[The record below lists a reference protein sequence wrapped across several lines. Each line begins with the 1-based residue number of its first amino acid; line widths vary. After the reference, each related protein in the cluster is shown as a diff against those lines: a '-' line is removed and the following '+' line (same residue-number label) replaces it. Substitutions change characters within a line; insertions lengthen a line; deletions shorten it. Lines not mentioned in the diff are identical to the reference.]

1 MVNRFVRKL
10 VVGAF
15 AGALALGIAGVL
27 VDQSPTF
34 AKGPPYKIYL
44 SMSYVGNDWQTES
57 GNVVRAMA
65 AAHSDKVKFEAQV
78 AGTDAQKQIQQINA
92 MVQSGADAIV
102 MFPISPTALNATIK
116 NACAKGVKIFTYE
129 AAVTEPCAYNLT
141 IDEHEVGE
149 KTAEWLVKAMNGKGN
164 IVLVTGVPGTST
176 DTLRTN
182 AAMEVFKKYPDIH
195 IIANVI
201 GMWSEATARS
211 ELSKV
216 LATHPWKDIDGLWM
230 QVGCLAADSMED
242 EAGVPDS
249 DKKPCVGE
257 GTNGH
262 RIQMLPTNSTDVTG
276 THDTY
281 RPMGV
286 RSISYAAPLYQ
297 GGLQLK
303 NALVMLET
311 GKEVP
316 HNAFAPLPLVTNDNV
331 KLCKAGSWKEMADG
345 CNVFQ
350 PSLITNPAWFS
361 SIYSPD
367 TPEIGVNAALK
378 GEPESN

>member
-1 MVNRFVRKL
+1 MKRT
-10 VVGAF
+10 VVQGTL
-15 AGALALGIAGVL
+15 AGALGLAAAGL
-27 VDQSPTF
+27 AFHAPAE
-34 AKGPPYKIYL
+34 AKSPPYKIYL

-65 AAHSDKVKFEAQV
+65 KAHSDKVQFEAQV
-78 AGTDAQKQIQQINA
+78 AGTSAQKQIQQINA

-129 AAVTEPCAYNLT
+129 AEVTEPCAYNLT
-141 IDEHEVGE
+141 IDEREVG
-149 KTAEWLVKAMNGKGN
+149 KVTGEWLVKEMKGKGN

-176 DTLRTN
+176 DTLRTQ

-195 IIANVI
+195 VIANVV

-230 QVGCLAADSMED
+230 QVGCLAADAMED
-242 EAGVPDS
+242 EAGVADK

-262 RIQMLPTNSTDVTG
+262 RIQMLPVG
-276 THDTY
+276 TKVEGSHDTY

-303 NALVMLET
+303 RALELLET
-311 GKEVP
+311 GKEPP

-350 PSLITNPAWFS
+350 PSLINNPAWFS
-361 SIYSPD
+361 SIYSAD

-378 GEPESN
+378 GEPEPK

>member
-1 MVNRFVRKL
+1 MRNRFVGTIAL
-10 VVGAF
+10 
-15 AGALALGIAGVL
+15 GALAGILALGGGMLLA
-27 VDQSPTF
+27 QSSAQ
-34 AKGPPYKIYL
+34 AKSPPYKIYL

-78 AGTDAQKQIQQINA
+78 AGTDAQRQIQQINA

-102 MFPISPTALNATIK
+102 MFPISPTALNATIR

-141 IDEHEVGE
+141 IDEHEVGQV
-149 KTAEWLVKAMNGKGN
+149 TAEWLVKEMKGEGN

-176 DTLRTN
+176 DTLRTQ
-182 AAMEVFKKYPDIH
+182 AAMEVFKKYPNIH
-195 IIANVI
+195 IIANVV

-216 LATHPWKDIDGLWM
+216 LATHPWKDINGLWM

-242 EAGVPDS
+242 EAGVPDK
-249 DKKPCVGE
+249 DKRPCVGE

-262 RIQMLPTNSTDVTG
+262 RIQMLPVNAKVSG
-276 THDTY
+276 ANGTY

-303 NALVMLET
+303 HALEMLET
-311 GKEVP
+311 GKDFP
-316 HNAFAPLPLVTNDNV
+316 HNLVAPLPLVTNDNV

-361 SIYSPD
+361 SIYSSD

-378 GEPESN
+378 GQPEPK

>member
-1 MVNRFVRKL
+1 MLNRFMKIAARGL
-10 VVGAF
+10 L
-15 AGALALGIAGVL
+15 AGTIGLSAGL
-27 VDQSPTF
+27 LLDQASAQ
-34 AKGPPYKIYL
+34 AKSPPYKIFL

-57 GNVVRAMA
+57 GNVVKAMA
-65 AAHSDKVKFEAQV
+65 AAHADKVQFEAQV
-78 AGTDAQKQIQQINA
+78 AGTDAQRQIQQINA

-116 NACAKGVKIFTYE
+116 HACDKGVKIFTYE
-129 AAVTEPCAYNLT
+129 AAVTEPCAYNMT
-141 IDEHEVGE
+141 IDEHAVGE

-176 DTLRTN
+176 DTLRTE

-195 IIANVI
+195 IIANVV

-230 QVGCLAADSMED
+230 QVGCYAAFSMMD
-242 EAGVPDS
+242 EAGVPDAE
-249 DKKPCVGE
+249 KKPCVGE

-262 RIQMLPTNSTDVTG
+262 RIQMLTADAGVDG
-276 THDTY
+276 AQGTY
-281 RPMGV
+281 RPMGAI
-286 RSISYAAPLYQ
+286 SISYAAPLYQ

-303 NALVMLET
+303 NALALLET
-311 GKEVP
+311 GKEPP
-316 HNAFAPLPLVTNDNV
+316 HNVFAPLPLVTNENV

-361 SIYSPD
+361 SIYSAD

-378 GEPESN
+378 GEPEPKE

>member
-1 MVNRFVRKL
+1 MMQRFIGTSTRGTVAGLLAVAL
-10 VVGAF
+10 VTLIYQTA
-15 AGALALGIAGVL
+15 A
-27 VDQSPTF
+27 P
-34 AKGPPYKIYL
+34 AKAPPYKIYL
-44 SMSYVGNDWQTES
+44 SMSYVGNDWQTEL

-92 MVQSGADAIV
+92 MVQAGADAIV

-116 NACAKGVKIFTYE
+116 HACAKGVKIFAYE
-129 AAVTEPCAYNLT
+129 AAVTEPCAYNMT
-141 IDEHEVGE
+141 IDETEVG
-149 KTAEWLVKAMNGKGN
+149 KVTGEWLVKEMKGKGN
-164 IVLVTGVPGTST
+164 IVVVTGVPGTST
-176 DTLRTN
+176 DTLRTQ
-182 AAMEVFKKYPDIH
+182 AALAVFKKYPDIH
-195 IIANVI
+195 IISSVV

-216 LATHPWKDIDGLWM
+216 LATHPWGEIDGLWM

-242 EAGVPDS
+242 EAGIADK

-262 RIQMLPTNSTDVTG
+262 RIQMLPAGANVSG
-276 THDTY
+276 TEGTY

-303 NALVMLET
+303 HAVEMLET
-311 GKEVP
+311 GKDFP
-316 HNAFAPLPLVTNDNV
+316 HNLVVPLPIVTNENV

-361 SIYSPD
+361 SIYSAD

-378 GEPESN
+378 GVPELK